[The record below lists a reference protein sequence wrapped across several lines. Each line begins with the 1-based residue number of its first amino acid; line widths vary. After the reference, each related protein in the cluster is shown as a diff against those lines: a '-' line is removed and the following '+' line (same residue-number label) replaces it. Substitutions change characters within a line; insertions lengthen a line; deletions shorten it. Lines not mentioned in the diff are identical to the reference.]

1 MNIGIF
7 GGCFNPIHIG
17 HISLIKEVVPN
28 FNLDKIL
35 FIPNMNPY
43 YKDQITVSFDLISNM
58 IDIGLEKESIN
69 YEISNLESD
78 SDKNHTTFETIKSLI
93 ESGIDDNLFLI
104 LGSDQFLQLPRWSN
118 SELLKNLIDFIVVS
132 RDPQLINVEEFVIKN
147 KDSYKLEKVCGRVHQ
162 IKTQENKKLY
172 FYNLENKF
180 NISSSSIR
188 EMISSGKVIDAKKY
202 LAPRVLDLIL
212 NKGLYI

>member
-43 YKDQITVSFDLISNM
+43 YKNQSTVSFDLISNM
-58 IDIGLEKESIN
+58 INIELEKESIN

-93 ESGIDDNLFLI
+93 ESGTDDHLFLI
-104 LGSDQFLQLPRWSN
+104 LGSDQFLQLSSWSN
-118 SELLKNLIDFIVVS
+118 SELLKKLIDFIVVS
-132 RDPQLINVEEFVIKN
+132 RDPQLINVEEFIIKN
-147 KDSYKLEKVCGRVHQ
+147 KDSYRLEKVSGRAHQ
-162 IKTQENKKLY
+162 IRTKEDKKLY

-188 EMISSGKVIDAKKY
+188 KIISSGRVADAKKY
-202 LAPRVLDLIL
+202 LSPRVLDFIL
-212 NKGLYI
+212 NERLYV